1 MSLLEAVTDNN
12 QTEVERLL
20 SNGAD
25 VNETDKVNYANN
37 HSNIT

>member
-1 MSLLEAVTDNN
+1 MSLLNAVTDNN

-25 VNETDKVNYANN
+25 VNETDKVYYAHNN
-37 HSNIT
+37 INIT

>member
-1 MSLLEAVTDNN
+1 MSLLKVVTDNN

-25 VNETDKVNYANN
+25 VNETDEVNYRINYSDIA
-37 HSNIT
+37 